1 MGHRV
6 QTAEG
11 RRTNHV
17 DVRLGRMERSSMVV
31 KVRENDDGGGK
42 KGGGGTGTSGVS
54 IDLDVT
60 NECSLI

>member
-1 MGHRV
+1 M
-6 QTAEG
+6 EG
-11 RRTNHV
+11 
-17 DVRLGRMERSSMVV
+17 SSMVA

-42 KGGGGTGTSGVS
+42 KGGGGGTGTSGVS